1 MNRLLALGLLLLLVA
16 PGRADPPAY
25 RLRDQQM
32 QYYGPR
38 HERQAEPETETI
50 NIAWFGPDDPQHPQG
65 GDLWSAASMAVE
77 EANASDGY
85 RGRKFQLRPV
95 WSDSPWGE
103 GARRLAERVYRDGVV
118 AVVGGI
124 NGASTHVAEQ
134 IAAKARLPVI
144 SPVATDK
151 SINLAGVPWIFSCL
165 PGDHL
170 IAPVLADSLA
180 NQKEPRRIVLLSST
194 EHDAH
199 LFSVEVQAALRDRK
213 IGLAQHYEFDPRN
226 PDASRLCRQTIDAGA
241 TAVIVSADART
252 SAEIVLA
259 FCQMEFRGAIYL
271 GPEGARRRFV
281 ELAGP
286 AAEGVLVP
294 MPSASCSERCA
305 EFTARFQARCG
316 HRPDYAAA
324 QTYDALAMLV
334 AAIRGAGPNRALIA
348 DSLRDLSPYD
358 GVAGPIRWDPVG
370 ANTRNVTL
378 GMYRKGEIVKMR

>member
-1 MNRLLALGLLLLLVA
+1 MILLLLAA
-16 PGRADPPAY
+16 PGWADPPAY

-50 NIAWFGPDDPQHPQG
+50 NISWFGPDDPHHPEG
-65 GDLWSAASMAVE
+65 GDLWPAACMAVE
-77 EANASDGY
+77 EANASGGY
-85 RGRKFQLRPV
+85 QGRKFQLRPV

-103 GARRLAERVYRDGVV
+103 GARRLAEQVYRDGVV

-124 NGASTHVAEQ
+124 DGASTHVAEQ

-170 IAPVLADSLA
+170 IAPALADSLA
-180 NQKEPRRIVLLSST
+180 NQKEPRRTVLLSST

-213 IGLAQHYEFDPRN
+213 IGLAQHYEFDPKN
-226 PDASRLCRQTIDAGA
+226 PDISRLCRQAIDAGA
-241 TAVIVSADART
+241 TEVIVSADAKT
-252 SAEIVLA
+252 SAEIVRA
-259 FCQMEFRGAIYL
+259 FRQTEFAGVIYL
-271 GPEGARRRFV
+271 GPAGARRQFV
-281 ELAGP
+281 ELAGL

-294 MPSASCSERCA
+294 MPSVSCPEKHA
-305 EFTARFQARCG
+305 EFNARFQARCG

-334 AAIRGAGPNRALIA
+334 TAIRDAGPNRALIA
-348 DSLRDLSPYD
+348 DSLRDLSPYE

-370 ANTRNVTL
+370 ANTRKVAL
-378 GMYRKGEIVKMR
+378 GVYRKGEIVEM